1 MKDMDRMIRLM
12 LFLLLLFFLTAL
24 ARAKPPNVGALKLS
38 EGILDVV
45 KDVANIFAGVCGFVG
60 FGITA
65 WQMATGS
72 MHSLNH
78 LLYAVAGYAV
88 ANFAATLI

>member
-1 MKDMDRMIRLM
+1 MNQALKKLL
-12 LFLLLLFFLTAL
+12 LFLLLLFL
-24 ARAKPPNVGALKLS
+24 ASMVQAKPPNVGALKLS

-88 ANFAATLI
+88 ANFAATLV

>member
-1 MKDMDRMIRLM
+1 MKKTKILM
-12 LFLLLLFFLTAL
+12 FLLLLFLLVVFG
-24 ARAKPPNVGALKLS
+24 RAKPPNVGALKLS

-65 WQMATGS
+65 RQMATGS

>member
-1 MKDMDRMIRLM
+1 M
-12 LFLLLLFFLTAL
+12 LLFTFLDYA
-24 ARAKPPNVGALKLS
+24 APPTVGALKLS
-38 EGILDVV
+38 EGIMDVV
-45 KDVANIFAGVCGFVG
+45 RDVANIFAGVCGFVG
-60 FGITA
+60 FAITA

>member
-1 MKDMDRMIRLM
+1 MNQALKK
-12 LFLLLLFFLTAL
+12 LLLLLLLLLL
-24 ARAKPPNVGALKLS
+24 AFMVQAKPPNVGALKLS

-88 ANFAATLI
+88 ANFAATLV

>member
-1 MKDMDRMIRLM
+1 MKRVKIVM
-12 LFLLLLFFLTAL
+12 FLLLLVVLVVVGQ
-24 ARAKPPNVGALKLS
+24 AKPPNIGSLKMS
-38 EGILDVV
+38 EGVMDVV
-45 KDVANIFAGVCGFVG
+45 RDVANIFAGVCGFVG

-65 WQMATGS
+65 WQMVSGS

-88 ANFAATLI
+88 ANFAATLV